1 MYRELAT
8 ISALVATVSAQAAC
22 SLTTE
27 THPPLTWAKCAAG
40 GTCTNVA
47 GSVTIDANWRWV
59 HTTSGYSNCYNG
71 KPLKQSLRML
81 YFFKW

>member
-8 ISALVATVSAQAAC
+8 ISALVAAVKAQGAC
-22 SLTTE
+22 SLTAE
-27 THPPLTWAKCAAG
+27 THPSLTWAKCAAG

-59 HTTSGYSNCYNG
+59 HTTSGYTNCYTG
-71 KPLKQSLRML
+71 EH
-81 YFFKW
+81 

>member
-8 ISALVATVSAQAAC
+8 ISALVATVTAQGAC
-22 SLTTE
+22 SLTAE
-27 THPPLTWAKCAAG
+27 THPPLTWQNCAAG

-59 HTTSGYSNCYNG
+59 HTTSGYTNCYTG
-71 KPLKQSLRML
+71 EL
-81 YFFKW
+81 